1 MSKTEENNKN
11 LDENVNDL
19 KVILNNEQVVDSE
32 QDNEQVVDSEQN
44 NEQVVDSKQDNE
56 QVVDSEQNNEQ
67 VVDSEQNNDP
77 KDSTDAKELDLDSLI
92 KERDDLKDKLM
103 RSLAE
108 SENIRK
114 RALKDRQDAEIYAV
128 SKMSRDILSVYD
140 NLQRALDLAE
150 DILDEKYLPLV
161 EGLELTKKDLLDTLK
176 KNKIEKVEPLT
187 GDKFDPKLHQ
197 AMMEAPSNE
206 VEKGCIIQV
215 LSVGFLIGERLLRA
229 SNVTVSSGQTGENKN

>member
-1 MSKTEENNKN
+1 MSNTEEKTNEM
-11 LDENVNDL
+11 DETL
-19 KVILNNEQVVDSE
+19 EKVIVEEEGHSFLQNESE
-32 QDNEQVVDSEQN
+32 KETDPNLQNDDQFAADDNEVTLEGLV
-44 NEQVVDSKQDNE
+44 
-56 QVVDSEQNNEQ
+56 
-67 VVDSEQNNDP
+67 
-77 KDSTDAKELDLDSLI
+77 

-114 RALKDRQDAEIYAV
+114 RALKDRQDTEIYAV

-150 DILDEKYLPLV
+150 DILDEKSLPMI
-161 EGLELTKKDLLDTLK
+161 EGLELTKKDLLEIFK
-176 KNKIEKVEPLT
+176 RNRIEKIEPIT

-206 VEKGCIIQV
+206 IEKGHIVGV
-215 LSVGFLIGERLLRA
+215 LTVGFLIGDRLLRA
-229 SNVTVSSGQTGENKN
+229 SNVTVSSGQREEIGDDKD